1 MAKGRGFAW
10 AAPVLGGGF
19 AGVIVRDGR
28 ASYRK
33 FALATHRSC
42 LAHLLRRCHEMI
54 EAGGERHEVPN
65 QARGC

>member
-1 MAKGRGFAW
+1 M
-10 AAPVLGGGF
+10 
-19 AGVIVRDGR
+19 IVRDGR